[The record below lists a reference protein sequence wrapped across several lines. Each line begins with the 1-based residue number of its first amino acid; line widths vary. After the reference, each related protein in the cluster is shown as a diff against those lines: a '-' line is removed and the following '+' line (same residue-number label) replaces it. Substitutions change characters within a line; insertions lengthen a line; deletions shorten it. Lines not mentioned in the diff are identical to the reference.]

1 MLILNWLI
9 LAFNHSLSLH
19 STVTRHR
26 ALERTFC
33 VATRLEQLISPMQ
46 FTGG

>member
-19 STVTRHR
+19 STVTRQR
-26 ALERTFC
+26 ANALTN
-33 VATRLEQLISPMQ
+33 VT
-46 FTGG
+46 

>member
-19 STVTRHR
+19 STVTRHKE
-26 ALERTFC
+26 L
-33 VATRLEQLISPMQ
+33 TR
-46 FTGG
+46 